1 MAERRTKVMIQA
13 TGQTADGFDVPVEE
27 SSERWS
33 EFKLEDGT
41 IFRIKATL
49 INAIRVDGQYDPQG
63 NPMYV
68 MNITPVIAPV
78 EIPEHLRKKVQ

>member
-13 TGQTADGFDVPVEE
+13 TGQEADGFDVPIEE
-27 SSERWS
+27 SSEKWS

-49 INAIRVDGQYDPQG
+49 INAVRLEGQFDPQG
-63 NPMYV
+63 NPSYV
-68 MNITPVIAPV
+68 MNITPVIAPI
-78 EIPEHLRKKVQ
+78 EIPERLRKKVQ